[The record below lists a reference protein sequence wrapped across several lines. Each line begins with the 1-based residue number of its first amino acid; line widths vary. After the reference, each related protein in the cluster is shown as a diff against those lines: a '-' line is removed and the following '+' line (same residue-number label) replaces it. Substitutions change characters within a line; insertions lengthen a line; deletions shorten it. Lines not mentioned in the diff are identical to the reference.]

1 MLTVSKDHPLLTT
14 ITGSL
19 PRPHWFVENLQG
31 RPFSLAM
38 TDVAFREQY
47 TDAVAAYLS
56 DQTRAG
62 LDLLTDGDARCD
74 CDVGGRSWFAY
85 PAERLEGL
93 QGHHVGRG
101 RTASSRDKAAGD
113 IMFEVLETRV
123 LPHVTGPVR
132 RGPLEYAR
140 VWKVAQ
146 RLTRKPVKFGAISG
160 QMIATGVNDRHY
172 KDRREL
178 IMALST
184 AMNAELNDL
193 ADAGCPVIQ
202 VEEPAIHGMVGVDD
216 KEVTGDFL
224 VEAFNAEVKGLR
236 DKAEVWCHTCW
247 GNPAAQRTET
257 KRRFY
262 TQALPFLRPARRRR
276 RHVRGGGQRRRRDR
290 ELRPGHR
297 RRQEDRHRRRQP
309 PHPAGGAAGGGRR
322 AHPARAQGHGA
333 EAADRLD
340 RLRLRAP
347 GHEPAARLL
356 QDRVARARRQHRAP
370 RAGAARG
377 GCLGRRSQG
386 RAAGVN
392 AIKQGALYLSPLAG
406 REPAP
411 DLIRGRIAKR
421 SG

>member
-1 MLTVSKDHPLLTT
+1 MLTVSKDRALLTT

-19 PRPHWFVENLQG
+19 PRPHWFAANLHG

-47 TDAVAAYLS
+47 TDAVASYLS
-56 DQTRAG
+56 DQARAG

-74 CDVGGRSWFAY
+74 CDVAGRSWFSYA
-85 PAERLEGL
+85 AERLEGL
-93 QGHHVGRG
+93 EGHHVGRG

-123 LPHVTGPVR
+123 LPHVTGAVR

-160 QMIATGVNDRHY
+160 QMLATGVNDRHY
-172 KDRREL
+172 RDRRDL
-178 IMALST
+178 IMALSA
-184 AMNAELNDL
+184 AMNEELQEL

-236 DKAEVWCHTCW
+236 AKTEVWCHTCW

-257 KRRFY
+257 QRRFY
-262 TQALPFLRPARRRR
+262 TSALPFF
-276 RHVRGGGQRRRRDR
+276 DR
-290 ELRPGHR
+290 L
-297 RRQEDRHRRRQP
+297 DVDVVTF
-309 PHPAGGAAGGGRR
+309 
-322 AHPARAQGHGA
+322 
-333 EAADRLD
+333 EAADNGGDEIESFAAGIGRDKKIAIGAVSHRTLQVERPEEVAALIRRALKVIDPQRLIVSTD
-340 RLRLRAP
+340 CGFGRQGMSRMHAFYKTVSLVRGTNMVRRELGLPEADVL
-347 GHEPAARLL
+347 AA
-356 QDRVARARRQHRAP
+356 DP
-370 RAGAARG
+370 AGA
-377 GCLGRRSQG
+377 L
-386 RAAGVN
+386 
-392 AIKQGALYLSPLAG
+392 LA
-406 REPAP
+406 
-411 DLIRGRIAKR
+411 
-421 SG
+421 